1 MLIKNIQKFIS
12 IINESRGSEK
22 YKTNANANDIIR
34 KCGEE
39 TLKILKLPFFKNKI
53 KKLGLEIPSSG
64 YLCFGLLPIL
74 LSDTNTKKRTLFSFK
89 VPMRTKTNKPTE
101 ELSVKVVYDPSTSDF
116 GTTEEN
122 RTITIFLSPVS
133 DDIHYSKVVERIKE
147 TVVHEV
153 AHARDNDLYKVQ
165 RGEEVTGKDYY
176 ESSLENSKLAHMI
189 YLMDPYEILGWM
201 TEAWHI
207 HKRTKKEFIDCLK
220 DLIYKSF
227 SSAEVASICGPFI
240 VKYFL
245 SYCINHKDYFNK
257 FGSVIPMDVRKKLVS
272 KELCEKMYKSLA
284 RLSDLITKQFTKKG
298 SVITE
303 YKFLKAIYYE
313 GILFD
318 FDYMKLNKINKD
330 FEENGVP
337 DYVQDMYVG
346 DMLRDFW
353 KN

>member
-22 YKTNANANDIIR
+22 YKINANANDIIR

-39 TLKILKLPFFKNKI
+39 TLKLLKQPLFKNKI
-53 KKLGLEIPSSG
+53 KKLGLEVPSSG

-74 LSDTNTKKRTLFSFK
+74 LSDTNTKKRLLFSFK
-89 VPMRTKTNKPTE
+89 IPMRTKRNKE
-101 ELSVKVVYDPSTSDF
+101 GDNLIVRVVYDPSSTSF
-116 GTTEEN
+116 GLSETD
-122 RTITIFLSPVS
+122 RTITLNLSPVS
-133 DDIHYSKVVERIKE
+133 KEVHYSKVVEKIKE
-147 TVVHEV
+147 TIVHEV

-165 RGEEVTGKDYY
+165 QGDDVEDKVYY

-207 HKRTKKEFIDCLK
+207 HKRSKTDFIECLK

-227 SSAEVASICGPFI
+227 SSSDVAVICGPFI
-240 VKYFL
+240 LKYFL
-245 SYCINHKDYFNK
+245 SYCVNHKDYFNK
-257 FGSVIPMDVRKKLVS
+257 FGSVIPSDVRKKLFS
-272 KELCEKMYKSLA
+272 KDDCENMYKSLA
-284 RLSDLITKQFTKKG
+284 KLSDLLSKQFEKKG
-298 SVITE
+298 SIVTE

-313 GILFD
+313 GIFFD
-318 FDYMKLNKINKD
+318 FDYKKLNKINKD

-337 DYVQDMYVG
+337 EYVQDMYVG
-346 DMLRDFW
+346 DMLRDCW